1 MRIIS
6 LLFLL
11 LSFFT
16 NGQLELNNL
25 FTDNM
30 VLQRNSNVN
39 IWGKSSPNQVIKVYS
54 SWNKTTTKTKADNNG
69 DWILKINT
77 SSDQSPHQLI
87 ISTKDDSKVI
97 NNVLLGEVWFGSGQ
111 SNMQMTFD
119 GYINEPINGS
129 QDVIG
134 KANNDKIRLLTVER
148 KFSSEKLKDFNGK
161 WELSSP
167 KTVRHFSAAAYSFAS
182 YINETLNVPVGI
194 IVTSWGGTPA
204 EAWAEKTHLDKNF
217 KPGVLKNNFKNQYE
231 HYNLGYL
238 FNGMINPL
246 IPYTIKGALW
256 YQGENNRLR
265 ANNYSKLM
273 QVMVESWRNEW
284 GQGEFPFYF
293 VQIAPFRYDG
303 PDNPSSA
310 LLRDSQLDAMFN
322 IYNSGMVSTVDIGDL
337 NSIHPPEKIKVGNR
351 LAYWALNKTYG
362 FESITPSGPIV
373 KSAKKEG
380 SAVKITFDYAQN
392 GFYNFNGPLKDF
404 ELAGDDDQYYTATA
418 KISGRSI
425 IVESENVPVPTKVRY
440 GWKNYF
446 EATLFNLESLPAS
459 SFYIKELIK

>member
-1 MRIIS
+1 MRIIY
-6 LLFLL
+6 LLVFLV
-11 LSFFT
+11 SFSI

-25 FTDNM
+25 FSDNM

-39 IWGKSSPNQVIKVYS
+39 IWGKTSPNQVVKVYS
-54 SWNKTTTKTKADNNG
+54 SWNNITTKTKADNNG
-69 DWILKINT
+69 DWLLKINT
-77 SSDQSPHQLI
+77 SSDQSAHQLV
-87 ISTKDDSKVI
+87 ISTKNESKII

-119 GYINEPINGS
+119 GYVNEPINDS
-129 QDVIG
+129 QDIIG
-134 KANNDKIRLLTVER
+134 KAKNGKIRLLTVER
-148 KFSSEKLKDFNGK
+148 KFSSKKLKDFKGK
-161 WELSSP
+161 WELSNPQS
-167 KTVRHFSAAAYSFAS
+167 VRHFSAAAYSFAS

-204 EAWAEKTHLDKNF
+204 EAWAEKNHLDENF
-217 KPGVLKNNFKNQYE
+217 KSGVLKNNTNRE

-284 GQGEFPFYF
+284 GQGDFPFYF

-303 PDNPSSA
+303 PNKTSSA
-310 LLRDSQLDAMFN
+310 LLRDSQLDAMHN
-322 IYNSGMVSTVDIGDL
+322 IVNSGMVSTVDIGDL

-362 FESITPSGPIV
+362 FKSITPSGPIV
-373 KSAKKEG
+373 KSAKKNG
-380 SAVKITFDYAQN
+380 SSVIISFDYAKN

-404 ELAGDDDQYYTATA
+404 ELSGDDNQFYKATA

-425 IVESENVPVPTKVRY
+425 IVESDKVSNPSKVRY

-446 EATLFNLESLPAS
+446 EASLFNLDGLPAS
-459 SFYIKELIK
+459 SFQINNLD

>member
-1 MRIIS
+1 MRIIY
-6 LLFLL
+6 LLVFLV
-11 LSFFT
+11 SFSI

-25 FTDNM
+25 FSDNM

-39 IWGKSSPNQVIKVYS
+39 IWGKTSPNQVVKVYS
-54 SWNKTTTKTKADNNG
+54 SWNNITTKTKADNNG
-69 DWILKINT
+69 DWLLKINT
-77 SSDQSPHQLI
+77 SSDQSAHQLV
-87 ISTKDDSKVI
+87 ISTKNESKII

-119 GYINEPINGS
+119 GYVNEPINDS
-129 QDVIG
+129 QDIIG
-134 KANNDKIRLLTVER
+134 KAKNGKIRLLTVER
-148 KFSSEKLKDFNGK
+148 KFSSKKLKDFKGK
-161 WELSSP
+161 WELSNPQS
-167 KTVRHFSAAAYSFAS
+167 VRHFSAAAYSFAS

-204 EAWAEKTHLDKNF
+204 EAWAEKNHLDENF
-217 KPGVLKNNFKNQYE
+217 KSGVLKNNTNRE

-284 GQGEFPFYF
+284 GQGDFPFYF

-303 PDNPSSA
+303 PNKTSSA
-310 LLRDSQLDAMFN
+310 LLRDSQLDAMHN
-322 IYNSGMVSTVDIGDL
+322 IVNSGMVSTVDIGDL

-362 FESITPSGPIV
+362 FKSITPSGPIV
-373 KSAKKEG
+373 KSAKKNG
-380 SAVKITFDYAQN
+380 SSVIISFDYAKN

-404 ELAGDDDQYYTATA
+404 ELSGDDNQFYKATA

-425 IVESENVPVPTKVRY
+425 IVESDKVSNPSKVRY

-446 EATLFNLESLPAS
+446 EASLFNLDGLPAS
-459 SFYIKELIK
+459 SFQINSLD

>member
-1 MRIIS
+1 MRIIY
-6 LLFLL
+6 LLVFLV
-11 LSFFT
+11 SFSI

-25 FTDNM
+25 FSDNM

-39 IWGKSSPNQVIKVYS
+39 IWGKTSPNQVVKVYS
-54 SWNKTTTKTKADNNG
+54 SWNNITTKTKADNNG
-69 DWILKINT
+69 DWLLKINT
-77 SSDQSPHQLI
+77 SSDQSAHQLV
-87 ISTKDDSKVI
+87 ISTKSESKII

-119 GYINEPINGS
+119 GYVNEPINDS
-129 QDVIG
+129 QDIIG
-134 KANNDKIRLLTVER
+134 KANNGKIRLLTVER
-148 KFSSEKLKDFNGK
+148 KFSSKKLKDFKGK
-161 WELSSP
+161 WELSNPQS
-167 KTVRHFSAAAYSFAS
+167 VRHFSAAAYSFAS

-204 EAWAEKTHLDKNF
+204 EAWAEKNHLDKNF
-217 KPGVLKNNFKNQYE
+217 KSGVLKNNTNRE

-284 GQGEFPFYF
+284 GQGDFPFYF

-303 PDNPSSA
+303 PNKTSSA
-310 LLRDSQLDAMFN
+310 LLRDSQLDAMHN
-322 IYNSGMVSTVDIGDL
+322 IVNSGMVSTVDIGDL

-362 FESITPSGPIV
+362 FKSITPSGPIV
-373 KSAKKEG
+373 KSAKKNG
-380 SAVKITFDYAQN
+380 SSVIISFDYAKN

-404 ELAGDDDQYYTATA
+404 ELSGDDNQFYKATA

-425 IVESENVPVPTKVRY
+425 IVESDKVSNPSKVRY

-446 EATLFNLESLPAS
+446 EASLFNLDGLPAS
-459 SFYIKELIK
+459 SFQINSLD

>member
-1 MRIIS
+1 MRVLFI
-6 LLFLL
+6 LLFSLNL
-11 LSFFT
+11 
-16 NGQLELNNL
+16 NCQIELNNL

-30 VLQRNSNVN
+30 VLQRNSSVNV
-39 IWGKSSPNQVIKVYS
+39 WGESSPNKVIKVYS
-54 SWNKTTTKTKADNNG
+54 SWNKKTTKTKADNQGN
-69 DWILKINT
+69 WIVQIDTN
-77 SSDQSPHQLI
+77 SDQNKHQLI
-87 ISTKDDSKVI
+87 ISTNTESKVI

-119 GYINEPINGS
+119 GYINEPIFGS
-129 QDVIG
+129 QDIIG
-134 KANNDKIRLLTVER
+134 KANNNKIRLLTVER
-148 KFSSEKLKDFNGK
+148 KFSDKKLKEFGGYWKISNPQD
-161 WELSSP
+161 
-167 KTVRHFSAAAYSFAS
+167 VRNFSAVAYSFAS

-204 EAWAEKTHLDKNF
+204 EAWAEKSLLDEKF
-217 KPGVLKNNFKNQYE
+217 KPGVLKNNFKGQYE

-246 IPYTIKGALW
+246 IPYTIKGAIW
-256 YQGENNRLR
+256 YQGENNRPR

-273 QVMVESWRNEW
+273 QVMVESWRKEW
-284 GQGEFPFYF
+284 GQGDFPFYF

-303 PDNPSSA
+303 PDKVSSA

-322 IYNSGMVSTVDIGDL
+322 INNSGMVSTVDIGDL

-373 KSAKKEG
+373 KTAVKEG
-380 SAVKITFDYAQN
+380 SSVRINFDYAEN
-392 GFYNFNGPLKDF
+392 GFYNFNGPLSDF
-404 ELAGDDDQYYTATA
+404 EVSGIDDKFYSAKA
-418 KISGRSI
+418 KIYGKSI
-425 IVESENVPVPTKVRY
+425 IVESDNVLDPVKVRY

-446 EATLFNLESLPAS
+446 EATLFNLEGLPAS
-459 SFYIKELIK
+459 SFYIEKLSK

>member
-1 MRIIS
+1 MRIIY
-6 LLFLL
+6 LLVFLV
-11 LSFFT
+11 SFSI
-16 NGQLELNNL
+16 NGQLELNSL
-25 FTDNM
+25 FSDNM

-39 IWGKSSPNQVIKVYS
+39 IWGKTSPNQVVKVYS
-54 SWNKTTTKTKADNNG
+54 SWNNITTKTKADNNG
-69 DWILKINT
+69 DWLLKINT
-77 SSDQSPHQLI
+77 SSDQSAHQLV
-87 ISTKDDSKVI
+87 ISTKNESKII

-119 GYINEPINGS
+119 GYVNEPINDS
-129 QDVIG
+129 QDIIG
-134 KANNDKIRLLTVER
+134 KANNGKIRLLTVER
-148 KFSSEKLKDFNGK
+148 KFSSKKLKDFKGK
-161 WELSSP
+161 WELSNPQS
-167 KTVRHFSAAAYSFAS
+167 VRHFSAAAYSFAS

-204 EAWAEKTHLDKNF
+204 EAWAEKNHLDKNF
-217 KPGVLKNNFKNQYE
+217 KSGVLKNNTNRE

-284 GQGEFPFYF
+284 GQGDFPFYF

-303 PDNPSSA
+303 PNKTSSA
-310 LLRDSQLDAMFN
+310 LLRDSQLDAMHN
-322 IYNSGMVSTVDIGDL
+322 IVNSGMVSTVDIGDL

-362 FESITPSGPIV
+362 FKSITPSGPIV
-373 KSAKKEG
+373 KSAKKNG
-380 SAVKITFDYAQN
+380 SSVIISFDYAKN

-404 ELAGDDDQYYTATA
+404 ELSGDDNQFYKATA

-425 IVESENVPVPTKVRY
+425 IVESDKVSNPSKVRY

-446 EATLFNLESLPAS
+446 EASLFNLDGLPAS
-459 SFYIKELIK
+459 SFQINSLD

>member
-1 MRIIS
+1 M
-6 LLFLL
+6 
-11 LSFFT
+11 
-16 NGQLELNNL
+16 
-25 FTDNM
+25 
-30 VLQRNSNVN
+30 N
-39 IWGKSSPNQVIKVYS
+39 IWGKTSPNQVVKVYS
-54 SWNKTTTKTKADNNG
+54 SWNNITTKTKADNNG
-69 DWILKINT
+69 DWLLKINT
-77 SSDQSPHQLI
+77 SSDQSAHQLV
-87 ISTKDDSKVI
+87 ISTKNESKII

-119 GYINEPINGS
+119 GYVNEPINDS
-129 QDVIG
+129 QDIIG
-134 KANNDKIRLLTVER
+134 KAKNGKIRLLTVER
-148 KFSSEKLKDFNGK
+148 KFSSKKLKDFKGK
-161 WELSSP
+161 WELSNPQS
-167 KTVRHFSAAAYSFAS
+167 VRHFSAAAYSFAS

-204 EAWAEKTHLDKNF
+204 EAWAEKNHLDENF
-217 KPGVLKNNFKNQYE
+217 KSGVLKNNTNRE

-284 GQGEFPFYF
+284 GQGDFPFYF

-303 PDNPSSA
+303 PNKTSSA
-310 LLRDSQLDAMFN
+310 LLRDSQLDAMHN
-322 IYNSGMVSTVDIGDL
+322 IVNSGMVSTVDIGDL

-362 FESITPSGPIV
+362 FKSITPSGPIV
-373 KSAKKEG
+373 KSAKKNG
-380 SAVKITFDYAQN
+380 SSVIISFDYAKN

-404 ELAGDDDQYYTATA
+404 ELSGDDNQFYKATA

-425 IVESENVPVPTKVRY
+425 IVESDKVSNPSKVRY

-446 EATLFNLESLPAS
+446 EASLFNLDGLPAS
-459 SFYIKELIK
+459 SFQINNLD

>member
-1 MRIIS
+1 M
-6 LLFLL
+6 
-11 LSFFT
+11 
-16 NGQLELNNL
+16 
-25 FTDNM
+25 
-30 VLQRNSNVN
+30 
-39 IWGKSSPNQVIKVYS
+39 
-54 SWNKTTTKTKADNNG
+54 
-69 DWILKINT
+69 
-77 SSDQSPHQLI
+77 
-87 ISTKDDSKVI
+87 
-97 NNVLLGEVWFGSGQ
+97 
-111 SNMQMTFD
+111 
-119 GYINEPINGS
+119 
-129 QDVIG
+129 
-134 KANNDKIRLLTVER
+134 
-148 KFSSEKLKDFNGK
+148 
-161 WELSSP
+161 
-167 KTVRHFSAAAYSFAS
+167 
-182 YINETLNVPVGI
+182 
-194 IVTSWGGTPA
+194 TSWGGTPA

-217 KPGVLKNNFKNQYE
+217 KTGVLKNNFKNQYE

-322 IYNSGMVSTVDIGDL
+322 IPNSGMVSTVDIGDL

>member
-1 MRIIS
+1 MRIIY
-6 LLFLL
+6 LLVFLV
-11 LSFFT
+11 SFSI

-25 FTDNM
+25 FSDNM

-39 IWGKSSPNQVIKVYS
+39 IWGKTSPNQVVKVYS
-54 SWNKTTTKTKADNNG
+54 SWNNITTKTKADNNG
-69 DWILKINT
+69 DWLLKINT
-77 SSDQSPHQLI
+77 SSDQSAHQLV
-87 ISTKDDSKVI
+87 ISTKNESKII

-119 GYINEPINGS
+119 GYVNEPINDS
-129 QDVIG
+129 QDIIG
-134 KANNDKIRLLTVER
+134 KANNGKIRLLTVER
-148 KFSSEKLKDFNGK
+148 KFSSKKLKDFKGK
-161 WELSSP
+161 WELSNPQS
-167 KTVRHFSAAAYSFAS
+167 VRHFSAAAYSFAS

-204 EAWAEKTHLDKNF
+204 EAWAEKNHLDENF
-217 KPGVLKNNFKNQYE
+217 KSGVLKNNTNRE

-284 GQGEFPFYF
+284 GQGDFPFYF

-303 PDNPSSA
+303 PNKTSSA
-310 LLRDSQLDAMFN
+310 LLRDSQLDAMHN
-322 IYNSGMVSTVDIGDL
+322 IVNSGMVSTVDIGDL

-362 FESITPSGPIV
+362 FKSITPSGPIV
-373 KSAKKEG
+373 KSAKKNG
-380 SAVKITFDYAQN
+380 SSVIISFDYAKN

-404 ELAGDDDQYYTATA
+404 ELSGDDNQFYKATA

-425 IVESENVPVPTKVRY
+425 IVESDKVSNPSKVRY

-446 EATLFNLESLPAS
+446 EASLFNLDGLPAS
-459 SFYIKELIK
+459 SFQINSLD

>member
-1 MRIIS
+1 MRIIY
-6 LLFLL
+6 LLVFLV
-11 LSFFT
+11 SFSI

-25 FTDNM
+25 FSDNM

-39 IWGKSSPNQVIKVYS
+39 IWGKTSPNQVVKVYS
-54 SWNKTTTKTKADNNG
+54 SWNNITTKTIADNNG
-69 DWILKINT
+69 DWLLKINT
-77 SSDQSPHQLI
+77 SSDQSAHQLV
-87 ISTKDDSKVI
+87 ISTKNESKII

-119 GYINEPINGS
+119 GYVNEPINDS
-129 QDVIG
+129 QDIIG
-134 KANNDKIRLLTVER
+134 KAKNGKIRLLTVER
-148 KFSSEKLKDFNGK
+148 KFSSKKLKDFKGK
-161 WELSSP
+161 WELSNPQS
-167 KTVRHFSAAAYSFAS
+167 VRHFSAAAYSFAS

-204 EAWAEKTHLDKNF
+204 EAWAEKNHLDENF
-217 KPGVLKNNFKNQYE
+217 KSGVLKNNTNRE

-284 GQGEFPFYF
+284 GQGDFPFYF

-303 PDNPSSA
+303 PNKTSSA
-310 LLRDSQLDAMFN
+310 LLRDSQLDAMHN
-322 IYNSGMVSTVDIGDL
+322 IVNSGMVSTVDIGDL

-362 FESITPSGPIV
+362 FKSITPSGPIV
-373 KSAKKEG
+373 KSAKKNG
-380 SAVKITFDYAQN
+380 SSVIISFDYAKN

-404 ELAGDDDQYYTATA
+404 ELSGDDNQFYKATA

-425 IVESENVPVPTKVRY
+425 IVESDKVSNPSKVRY

-446 EATLFNLESLPAS
+446 EASLFNLDGLPAS
-459 SFYIKELIK
+459 SFQINSLD

>member
-1 MRIIS
+1 MRIIY
-6 LLFLL
+6 LLVFLV
-11 LSFFT
+11 SFSI

-25 FTDNM
+25 FSDNM

-39 IWGKSSPNQVIKVYS
+39 IWGKTSPNQVVKVYS
-54 SWNKTTTKTKADNNG
+54 SWNNITTKTKADNNG
-69 DWILKINT
+69 DWLLKINT
-77 SSDQSPHQLI
+77 SSDQSAHQLV
-87 ISTKDDSKVI
+87 ISTKSESKII

-119 GYINEPINGS
+119 GYVNEPINDS
-129 QDVIG
+129 QDIIG
-134 KANNDKIRLLTVER
+134 KAKNGKIRLLTVER
-148 KFSSEKLKDFNGK
+148 KFSSKKLKDFKGK
-161 WELSSP
+161 WELSNPQS
-167 KTVRHFSAAAYSFAS
+167 VRHFSAAAYSFAS

-217 KPGVLKNNFKNQYE
+217 KSGVLKNNTNRE

-284 GQGEFPFYF
+284 GQGDFPFYF

-303 PDNPSSA
+303 PNKTSSA
-310 LLRDSQLDAMFN
+310 LLRDSQLDAMHN
-322 IYNSGMVSTVDIGDL
+322 IVNSGMVSTVDIGDL

-362 FESITPSGPIV
+362 FKSITPSGPIV
-373 KSAKKEG
+373 KSAKKNG
-380 SAVKITFDYAQN
+380 SSVIISFDYAKN

-404 ELAGDDDQYYTATA
+404 ELSGDDNQFYKATA

-425 IVESENVPVPTKVRY
+425 IVESDKVSNPSKVRY

-446 EATLFNLESLPAS
+446 EASLFNLDGLPAS
-459 SFYIKELIK
+459 SFQINNLD

>member
-1 MRIIS
+1 MRIIY
-6 LLFLL
+6 LLVFLA
-11 LSFFT
+11 SFSI
-16 NGQLELNNL
+16 NCQLELNNL
-25 FTDNM
+25 FSDNM

-39 IWGKSSPNQVIKVYS
+39 IWGKTSPNQVVKVYS
-54 SWNKTTTKTKADNNG
+54 SWNNITTKTKADNNG
-69 DWILKINT
+69 DWLLKINT
-77 SSDQSPHQLI
+77 SSDQSAHQLV
-87 ISTKDDSKVI
+87 ISTKSESKII

-119 GYINEPINGS
+119 GYVNEPINDS
-129 QDVIG
+129 QDIIG
-134 KANNDKIRLLTVER
+134 KANNGKIRLLTVER
-148 KFSSEKLKDFNGK
+148 KFSSKKLKDFKGK
-161 WELSSP
+161 WELSNPQS
-167 KTVRHFSAAAYSFAS
+167 VRHFSAAAYSFAS

-204 EAWAEKTHLDKNF
+204 EAWAEKNHLDENF
-217 KPGVLKNNFKNQYE
+217 KSGVLKNNTNRE

-284 GQGEFPFYF
+284 GQGDFPFYF

-303 PDNPSSA
+303 PNKTSSA
-310 LLRDSQLDAMFN
+310 LLRDSQLDAMHN
-322 IYNSGMVSTVDIGDL
+322 IVNSGMVSTVDIGDL

-362 FESITPSGPIV
+362 FKSITPSGPIV
-373 KSAKKEG
+373 KSAKKNG
-380 SAVKITFDYAQN
+380 SSVIISFDYAKN

-404 ELAGDDDQYYTATA
+404 ELSGDDNQFYKATA

-425 IVESENVPVPTKVRY
+425 IVESDKVSNPSKVRY

-446 EATLFNLESLPAS
+446 EASLFNLDGLPAS
-459 SFYIKELIK
+459 SFQINSLD